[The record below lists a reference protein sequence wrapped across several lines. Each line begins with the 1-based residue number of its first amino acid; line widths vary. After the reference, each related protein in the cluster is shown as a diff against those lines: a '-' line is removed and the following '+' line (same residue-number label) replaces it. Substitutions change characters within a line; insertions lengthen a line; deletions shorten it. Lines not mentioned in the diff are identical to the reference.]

1 MEAKEE
7 KLRKLSGMTPA
18 ELELYFRERCELQ
31 NKRVAEPGR
40 ARRRQR
46 GNPAPRAMARQRS
59 DKLRAVPLERREEA
73 EWLFGTHAALSDAA
87 DAWRETAR
95 DRATPPKPGVE
106 TPPAAQTRCA
116 PSDAA
121 CAAARELAVQRQLRV
136 QRDRV
141 RAPLFAHALAQ
152 ASAARVAAQA
162 HMHMHLHLTCTCTCT
177 GTCTYSPTCTCP
189 VHNAQALGLE
199 VNKLYRELNGLIGC
213 SFNPLPDCELPRQ
226 PWDTQG
232 QCKGKT
238 QVGDRCRVHKSS
250 KYAVAEPLRRGEDF
264 CGPHDPKKL
273 TGVRCAGTKKHGKGR
288 CNVWSGSC
296 YGDAAPLRR
305 GSPYCHHHRVRCAGR
320 AQTKAHCKITS
331 SSENAHA
338 EPLRKGKA
346 FCMHHQCDESSQE
359 EESEGCYI
367 YECEACGELCSCTHA
382 SMHVC
387 SVDDSES
394 SEEWH
399 TVMTASVSLS
409 AVKLK
414 L

>member
-1 MEAKEE
+1 MSLPRPHVVQASKQPNQETRRAASQPAASAFPRTIDRIVSSLHTTLSARFVTERCAPRAAAGATHGGDE
-7 KLRKLSGMTPA
+7 SWLLRKAKTSTPA
-18 ELELYFRERCELQ
+18 ELELYLRERCELQ
-31 NKRVAEPGR
+31 NKRVAEPER

-73 EWLFGTHAALSDAA
+73 EWPFGSHAALSDAA

-213 SFNPLPDCELPRQ
+213 SFNPLPDYELPRQ

-232 QCKGKT
+232 
-238 QVGDRCRVHKSS
+238 
-250 KYAVAEPLRRGEDF
+250 
-264 CGPHDPKKL
+264 
-273 TGVRCAGTKKHGKGR
+273 
-288 CNVWSGSC
+288 
-296 YGDAAPLRR
+296 
-305 GSPYCHHHRVRCAGR
+305 
-320 AQTKAHCKITS
+320 
-331 SSENAHA
+331 
-338 EPLRKGKA
+338 
-346 FCMHHQCDESSQE
+346 
-359 EESEGCYI
+359 
-367 YECEACGELCSCTHA
+367 
-382 SMHVC
+382 
-387 SVDDSES
+387 
-394 SEEWH
+394 
-399 TVMTASVSLS
+399 
-409 AVKLK
+409 
-414 L
+414 